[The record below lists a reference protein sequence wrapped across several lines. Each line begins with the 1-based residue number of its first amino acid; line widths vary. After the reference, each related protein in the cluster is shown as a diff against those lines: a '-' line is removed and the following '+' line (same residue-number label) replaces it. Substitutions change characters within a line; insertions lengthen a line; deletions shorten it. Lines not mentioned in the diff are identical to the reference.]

1 VLKTTIIVQYR
12 VSKILVLKALEAT
25 LGRDLSVA
33 LSTALIMI
41 KTKTDFD
48 VKVKQVKLFLA

>member
-1 VLKTTIIVQYR
+1 MEVM
-12 VSKILVLKALEAT
+12 
-25 LGRDLSVA
+25 LGRDMLKA

-41 KTKTDFD
+41 KIKTDCE

>member
-1 VLKTTIIVQYR
+1 M
-12 VSKILVLKALEAT
+12 LVLKALEAT